1 MRSSEFV
8 LTIIILFL
16 SKTALPM
23 TTKHDTKHTWKI
35 EWLFLVFKI
44 FKAGDTNQ
52 KAKKNCL
59 YHFQLFGRLDHR
71 AKAYL
76 YKRIDNLAR
85 RDHCRKLQDRD
96 RFVIFF
102 HFRPAKHSLF
112 TKIIW
117 QIMWHFFMK
126 RKRGTWSVIE
136 KLFLNCMHVTFLGR
150 TYVEVLLLGRYSASL
165 CWWSPASIWLCIPDT
180 RWTSLQWCQ
189 IEWW

>member
-1 MRSSEFV
+1 
-8 LTIIILFL
+8 
-16 SKTALPM
+16 M

-35 EWLFLVFKI
+35 VLMFISMNDYSLCLKFSRRLIQIK
-44 FKAGDTNQ
+44 KP
-52 KAKKNCL
+52 KKNCL

-71 AKAYL
+71 GKAYL

-126 RKRGTWSVIE
+126 RKRGTWNVKK
-136 KLFLNCMHVTFLGR
+136 KLLLKCMHVTFLGR

>member
-1 MRSSEFV
+1 
-8 LTIIILFL
+8 
-16 SKTALPM
+16 M

-35 EWLFLVFKI
+35 VLMFISMNDYSLCLKFSRRVIQIK
-44 FKAGDTNQ
+44 KP
-52 KAKKNCL
+52 KKNCL
-59 YHFQLFGRLDHR
+59 YHFQLFGIIDHR

-85 RDHCRKLQDRD
+85 KDHCRKLQDKN

-102 HFRPAKHSLF
+102 HFRPAKHSLS

-117 QIMWHFFMK
+117 QIMWHFLMK

-136 KLFLNCMHVTFLGR
+136 KLFLKCMHVTFLGR
-150 TYVEVLLLGRYSASL
+150 TYVEVLLLGRDSASL